1 MVTPAAGLK
10 YLIRPM
16 AVIDPPLLRNVREL
30 VRPGDT
36 VWDIGANVGLFAF
49 SAAALSGVGG
59 QVFAFEPDLWL
70 AQLLRRSQVMQPPSN
85 SPVTIIPAG
94 VGAAV
99 ALRRFHISS
108 RSRAAN
114 ALAGHGSTQ
123 FGEVLEEQT
132 IPVFTLD
139 WLLENVAAPNVVK
152 CDVEGAEVEVFAN
165 QRKVLKTCRPI
176 VVCEVSP
183 NSAGSMTDLFH
194 SNAYRLFDGEKPLSG
209 AGELER
215 AAWNTIAIP
224 EESIVKYV
232 AAPSARSE

>member
-1 MVTPAAGLK
+1 VVTPAAGLK

-16 AVIDPPLLRNVREL
+16 SAIDPSLLRNAREL

-70 AQLLRRSQVMQPPSN
+70 TQLLRLSQTMQPPSN
-85 SPVTIIPAG
+85 APVTIVPAG

-123 FGEVLEEQT
+123 FGEVLEEQM
-132 IPVFTLD
+132 IPVFNVD
-139 WLLENVAAPNVVK
+139 WLLENIAAPNVVK
-152 CDVEGAEVEVFAN
+152 CDVEGAEVGVFAN
-165 QRKVLKTCRPI
+165 QRKILNTCRPV

-183 NSAGSMTDLFH
+183 NNAGPVTDLFH

-209 AGELER
+209 AKSVER

-224 EESIVKYV
+224 EESIAKYD
-232 AAPSARSE
+232 AASSARSE

>member
-16 AVIDPPLLRNVREL
+16 AAIDPSLLRNAQEL

-70 AQLLRRSQVMQPPSN
+70 AQLLRRSQTMQPSSN
-85 SPVTIIPAG
+85 APVTIVPAG

-99 ALRRFHISS
+99 ALRRFQISS

-114 ALAGHGSTQ
+114 ALAGHGSSQ
-123 FGEVLEEQT
+123 FGQILEEQT
-132 IPVFTLD
+132 IPVFNVD
-139 WLLENVAAPNVVK
+139 WLLENIATPNIVK

-165 QRKVLKTCRPI
+165 QWKILKTCRSI

-183 NSAGSMTDLFH
+183 ENAGTITDLFH

-209 AGELER
+209 AVAVER

-224 EESIVKYV
+224 EESVEKLI
-232 AAPSARSE
+232 AASSARSV